1 VVVFRSLRYWLSF
14 VLRRLVFV
22 VLVFLRFPLFLLL
35 VALLCRLL
43 VDLLCRRLRCGLRH
57 SRYFLLLHSRVSVS
71 PSSLVVRRH
80 LLAPTVAGLA
90 TLSLLAGRGIPA
102 YARRTLL
109 VVRLALQVLLLLR
122 YLIRTLSVVFVV
134 CSLVQAL
141 PRRVLLVLCLALLA
155 PRDHHLPHSQV
166 RHPRGIWI
174 LELLFI

>member
-1 VVVFRSLRYWLSF
+1 VVVFRSLRYL
-14 VLRRLVFV
+14 LRRLVFV

-71 PSSLVVRRH
+71 PSSLVVRH
-80 LLAPTVAGLA
+80 HFLAPTVAGLA

-102 YARRTLL
+102 YVRRSIL
-109 VVRLALQVLLLLR
+109 VVRLVLQDLLLLR

-155 PRDHHLPHSQV
+155 PRDHHLIHSQV